1 MVHHVLLARIC
12 SLIFKPK
19 IIIGNQRISKMTN
32 LLLLR
37 MLFCVMGFLNEMG

>member
-1 MVHHVLLARIC
+1 MMHRVLLARMC

-19 IIIGNQRISKMTN
+19 IIIGNQRIDKMTS

-37 MLFCVMGFLNEMG
+37 MLFCVMEFFNEMG